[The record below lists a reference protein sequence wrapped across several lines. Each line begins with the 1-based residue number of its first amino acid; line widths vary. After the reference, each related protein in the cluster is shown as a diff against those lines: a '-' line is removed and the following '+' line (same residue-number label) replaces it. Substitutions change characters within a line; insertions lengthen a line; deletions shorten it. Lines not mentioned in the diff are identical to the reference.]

1 MDDTDLAARLAADLD
16 GSFEL
21 LLVAHLDTCH
31 AVALRITGS
40 RTDAEEVAQDVFVRA
55 HRALSTYDP
64 ERIRALRLR
73 PWLATIA
80 ANLAR
85 NRRRRVSDRVP
96 ALSLSVVGGRSGA
109 APDTASASGLERADV
124 LGMAPSAEAI
134 VGERLES
141 EHMARLLAGLPDRYR
156 VPLVL
161 RYIADLSFLEMADA
175 LGRPEGTLKAQVHR
189 GLALLRAAHDAAER
203 AEAIA

>member
-16 GSFEL
+16 GTFEL
-21 LLVAHLDTCH
+21 LVTAHLDACH

-40 RTDAEEVAQDVFVRA
+40 RADAEEVAQDVFVRA
-55 HRALSTYDP
+55 HRALSTYDRD
-64 ERIRALRLR
+64 RIRALRLR

-85 NRRRRVSDRVP
+85 NRRRRASDRAP

-109 APDTASASGLERADV
+109 APDAASVAALERADL
-124 LGMAPSAEAI
+124 LGSAPSAETL
-134 VGERLES
+134 VTERLDR
-141 EHMARLLAGLPDRYR
+141 EHWAGLLAGLPDRYR

-161 RYIADLSFLEMADA
+161 RYVADLSFLEMSDA